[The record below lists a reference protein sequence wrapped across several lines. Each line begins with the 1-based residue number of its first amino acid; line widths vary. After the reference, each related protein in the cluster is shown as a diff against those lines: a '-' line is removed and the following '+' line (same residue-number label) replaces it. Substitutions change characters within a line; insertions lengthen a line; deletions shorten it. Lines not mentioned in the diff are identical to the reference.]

1 MNLADQN
8 VHSYKPGC
16 SVITS
21 CVEQISFEVCLPF
34 PIKYCCFFVI
44 DLGVEI
50 YLGINSRVLRPILP
64 RNLLRSVLIPVHC
77 IYYNSNNKTKHF
89 FFKNHFIDIPFF
101 YQELQK
107 HTPKIKKK
115 RKNPQNA
122 LGRNI
127 HLESMRRLT
136 AGLFVS
142 NADATCLCAFVVL
155 QKLEC
160 SSVFRK
166 HANGFI

>member
-1 MNLADQN
+1 M
-8 VHSYKPGC
+8 K
-16 SVITS
+16 
-21 CVEQISFEVCLPF
+21 FVCLLLSN
-34 PIKYCCFFVI
+34 IVVFFVI
-44 DLGVEI
+44 DLGAEI

-64 RNLLRSVLIPVHC
+64 RNLLRSVLIPLHC
-77 IYYNSNNKTKHF
+77 IHVYYNSNNKLNTCIFRIFLNSFHWHSFFTKNCRNIH
-89 FFKNHFIDIPFF
+89 
-101 YQELQK
+101 QK
-107 HTPKIKKK
+107 KKERKK

-155 QKLEC
+155 
-160 SSVFRK
+160 
-166 HANGFI
+166 